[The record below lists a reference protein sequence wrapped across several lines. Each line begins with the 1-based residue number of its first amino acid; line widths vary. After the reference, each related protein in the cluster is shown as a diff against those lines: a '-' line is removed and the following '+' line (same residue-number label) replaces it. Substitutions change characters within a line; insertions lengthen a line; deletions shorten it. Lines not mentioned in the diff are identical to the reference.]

1 MKHVVG
7 FSSSGTIDYVIEPLW
22 TLVFKYHIEHDL
34 FFLSRHNLAQDLFG
48 ITQHRVRSAQ
58 LSPGFGRLNSALGL
72 VGTTQHWVRSAQPQ
86 AVSASVGPLVDN
98 IFLGLRTCKSEI
110 WALIID
116 YGP

>member
-34 FFLSRHNLAQDLFG
+34 FLSRHNLAQDLFG

-72 VGTTQHWVRSAQPQ
+72 VGTTQHLVRSAQPHCYHRQ
-86 AVSASVGPLVDN
+86 FQPPWVHWW
-98 IFLGLRTCKSEI
+98 IIYF
-110 WALIID
+110 WALEPVRVRF
-116 YGP
+116 GP